1 MSIEAL
7 EAQLTEDM
15 KTAMRAKDQVRL
27 EAVRSIRAALTTEK
41 TSAANQGSLT
51 EAQAI
56 AVLQRLKKQRVESAE
71 IFSVS
76 RKRVEDLLRRSPELY
91 ENWSAYLAVELQNA
105 RHRSELLSRKT
116 VAERLS
122 GWIDWNGKLPPR
134 GRWKYV
140 AQEIGVTPEA
150 LYREI
155 KKRGD
160 EGG

>member
-41 TSAANQGSLT
+41 TSAANQGSLS

-71 IFSVS
+71 IFNAQD
-76 RKRVEDLLRRSPELY
+76 RKDLAEVEEAQLVVIQGYLPAALEGAELTAAVRDLLAEHGFTNAAQFGQAMGLISKALAGRADGKAV
-91 ENWSAYLAVELQNA
+91 SAEVKA
-105 RHRSELLSRKT
+105 LLS
-116 VAERLS
+116 
-122 GWIDWNGKLPPR
+122 
-134 GRWKYV
+134 
-140 AQEIGVTPEA
+140 
-150 LYREI
+150 
-155 KKRGD
+155 
-160 EGG
+160 

>member
-71 IFSVS
+71 IFNAQD
-76 RKRVEDLLRRSPELY
+76 RKDLAEVEEAQLAVIQGYLPAALEGAELTAAVRDLLAEHGFTNAAQFGQAMGLISKALAGRADGKAV
-91 ENWSAYLAVELQNA
+91 SAEVKA
-105 RHRSELLSRKT
+105 LLS
-116 VAERLS
+116 
-122 GWIDWNGKLPPR
+122 
-134 GRWKYV
+134 
-140 AQEIGVTPEA
+140 
-150 LYREI
+150 
-155 KKRGD
+155 
-160 EGG
+160 

>member
-56 AVLQRLKKQRVESAE
+56 AVLQRIKKQRVESAE
-71 IFSVS
+71 IFNAQD
-76 RKRVEDLLRRSPELY
+76 RKDLAEVEEAQLAVIQGYLPAALEGAELTAAVRDLLAQHGFTNAAQFGQAMGLISKALAGRADGKAV
-91 ENWSAYLAVELQNA
+91 SAEVKA
-105 RHRSELLSRKT
+105 LLS
-116 VAERLS
+116 
-122 GWIDWNGKLPPR
+122 
-134 GRWKYV
+134 
-140 AQEIGVTPEA
+140 
-150 LYREI
+150 
-155 KKRGD
+155 
-160 EGG
+160 

>member
-71 IFSVS
+71 IFNTQD
-76 RKRVEDLLRRSPELY
+76 RKDLAEVEEAQLAVIQGYLPAALEGAELTAAVRDLLAEHGFTNAAQFGQAMGLISKALAGRADGKAV
-91 ENWSAYLAVELQNA
+91 SAEVKA
-105 RHRSELLSRKT
+105 LLS
-116 VAERLS
+116 
-122 GWIDWNGKLPPR
+122 
-134 GRWKYV
+134 
-140 AQEIGVTPEA
+140 
-150 LYREI
+150 
-155 KKRGD
+155 
-160 EGG
+160 

>member
-71 IFSVS
+71 IFNAQD
-76 RKRVEDLLRRSPELY
+76 RKDLAEVEEAQLAVIQGYLPAAIEGAELTAAVRDLLAQHGFTNAAQFGQAMGLISKALAGRADGKAV
-91 ENWSAYLAVELQNA
+91 SAEVKA
-105 RHRSELLSRKT
+105 LLS
-116 VAERLS
+116 
-122 GWIDWNGKLPPR
+122 
-134 GRWKYV
+134 
-140 AQEIGVTPEA
+140 
-150 LYREI
+150 
-155 KKRGD
+155 
-160 EGG
+160 

>member
-71 IFSVS
+71 IFNAQD
-76 RKRVEDLLRRSPELY
+76 RKDLAEVEEAQLAVIQGYLPAALDGAELTAAVRDLLAQHGFTNAAQFGQAMGLISKALAGRADGKAV
-91 ENWSAYLAVELQNA
+91 SAEVKA
-105 RHRSELLSRKT
+105 LLS
-116 VAERLS
+116 
-122 GWIDWNGKLPPR
+122 
-134 GRWKYV
+134 
-140 AQEIGVTPEA
+140 
-150 LYREI
+150 
-155 KKRGD
+155 
-160 EGG
+160 

>member
-41 TSAANQGSLT
+41 TSAANQGSLS

-71 IFSVS
+71 IFNAQN
-76 RKRVEDLLRRSPELY
+76 RKDLAEVEEAQLAVIQGYLPAALEGAELTAAVRDLLAQHGFTNAAQFGQAMGLISKALAGRADGKAV
-91 ENWSAYLAVELQNA
+91 SAEVKA
-105 RHRSELLSRKT
+105 LLS
-116 VAERLS
+116 
-122 GWIDWNGKLPPR
+122 
-134 GRWKYV
+134 
-140 AQEIGVTPEA
+140 
-150 LYREI
+150 
-155 KKRGD
+155 
-160 EGG
+160 

>member
-41 TSAANQGSLT
+41 TSAANQGNLT

-71 IFSVS
+71 IFNAQD
-76 RKRVEDLLRRSPELY
+76 RKDLAEVEEAQLAVIQGYLPAALEGAELTSAVRDLLAQHGFTSTAQFGQAMGLISKALAGRADGKAI
-91 ENWSAYLAVELQNA
+91 SAEVKA
-105 RHRSELLSRKT
+105 LLS
-116 VAERLS
+116 
-122 GWIDWNGKLPPR
+122 
-134 GRWKYV
+134 
-140 AQEIGVTPEA
+140 
-150 LYREI
+150 
-155 KKRGD
+155 
-160 EGG
+160 

>member
-71 IFSVS
+71 IFNAQD
-76 RKRVEDLLRRSPELY
+76 RKDLAEVEE
-91 ENWSAYLAVELQNA
+91 AQLAVIQGYLPAALEGAELTAAVRELVAQHGFTNA
-105 RHRSELLSRKT
+105 AQFGQAMGLISKALAGRADGKAVSAEVKALLS
-116 VAERLS
+116 
-122 GWIDWNGKLPPR
+122 
-134 GRWKYV
+134 
-140 AQEIGVTPEA
+140 
-150 LYREI
+150 
-155 KKRGD
+155 
-160 EGG
+160 

>member
-41 TSAANQGSLT
+41 TSAANQGSLS

-71 IFSVS
+71 IFNAQD
-76 RKRVEDLLRRSPELY
+76 RKDLAEVEEAQLAVIQGYLPAALEGAELTAAVRDLLAQHGFTNAAQFGQAMGLISKALAGRADGKAV
-91 ENWSAYLAVELQNA
+91 SAEVKA
-105 RHRSELLSRKT
+105 LLS
-116 VAERLS
+116 
-122 GWIDWNGKLPPR
+122 
-134 GRWKYV
+134 
-140 AQEIGVTPEA
+140 
-150 LYREI
+150 
-155 KKRGD
+155 
-160 EGG
+160 

>member
-41 TSAANQGSLT
+41 TSAANQGSLN

-71 IFSVS
+71 IFNAQD
-76 RKRVEDLLRRSPELY
+76 RKDLAEVEEAQLAVIQGYLPAALEGAELTAAVRDLLAQHGFTNAAQFGQAMGLISKALAGRADGKAV
-91 ENWSAYLAVELQNA
+91 SAEVKA
-105 RHRSELLSRKT
+105 LL
-116 VAERLS
+116 
-122 GWIDWNGKLPPR
+122 G
-134 GRWKYV
+134 
-140 AQEIGVTPEA
+140 
-150 LYREI
+150 
-155 KKRGD
+155 
-160 EGG
+160 

>member
-71 IFSVS
+71 IFNAQDRKDLAEVEEAQLAVIQGYLPAALEGAELTAAVRDLLAQHGFTNAAQFGQAMGLISKALAGRADGKSVS
-76 RKRVEDLLRRSPELY
+76 AEVKALL
-91 ENWSAYLAVELQNA
+91 
-105 RHRSELLSRKT
+105 
-116 VAERLS
+116 
-122 GWIDWNGKLPPR
+122 G
-134 GRWKYV
+134 
-140 AQEIGVTPEA
+140 
-150 LYREI
+150 
-155 KKRGD
+155 
-160 EGG
+160 